1 MTTLDVSPGTVATIQ
16 VFGRGMRQATGISA
30 RFEYDSAQVAYE
42 GFDAGGLLSNAQVLP
57 LPLSNPTA
65 VEIYLVSFGERA
77 AAELG
82 G

>member
-42 GFDAGGLLSNAQVLP
+42 GFDAGGLSFAQCTGAT
-57 LPLSNPTA
+57 SA
-65 VEIYLVSFGERA
+65 FE
-77 AAELG
+77 
-82 G
+82 